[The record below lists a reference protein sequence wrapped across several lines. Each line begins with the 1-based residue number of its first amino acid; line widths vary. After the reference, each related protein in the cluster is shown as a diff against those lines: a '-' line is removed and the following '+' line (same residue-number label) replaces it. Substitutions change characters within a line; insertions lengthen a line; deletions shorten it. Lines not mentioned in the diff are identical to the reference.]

1 MTATLELD
9 LKQRLSSLSERDRR
23 EMSAYL
29 IRLKHESTSGRK
41 ETSRIMRAM
50 DGGEKTRLSE
60 VAKRLAH
67 V

>member
-1 MTATLELD
+1 MTAILELD

-29 IRLKHESTSGRK
+29 IRLKHESYSGRK
-41 ETSRIMRAM
+41 ETSRIMRDM
-50 DGGEKTRLSE
+50 DAGQKTPLSE
-60 VAKRLAH
+60 VAKKLGH